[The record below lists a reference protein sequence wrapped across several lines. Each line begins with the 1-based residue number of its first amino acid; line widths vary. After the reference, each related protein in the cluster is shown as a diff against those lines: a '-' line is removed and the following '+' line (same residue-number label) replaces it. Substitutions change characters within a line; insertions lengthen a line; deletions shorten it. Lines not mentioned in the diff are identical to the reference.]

1 MCNSNWATHCLDCS
15 RRSTM
20 KDNMGYSSYH
30 HWRCLVINC
39 LIFVMT
45 CLWTFYGKLNID
57 TRLLV
62 AWCVIPYWLK
72 SLHLPSVASLLLC
85 VTEWAGRWLYSS
97 PLEALVVLVIT
108 GTDRSVISYITT
120 SYTRSPNNDI
130 RPMCIGPS
138 AVLMLV
144 GLHNRTC
151 RPRPER
157 DNWWGDWNVCV
168 GQRPSLD
175 CLIWCGIFLRHL

>member
-15 RRSTM
+15 RRSMM

-30 HWRCLVINC
+30 HWGCLFINC

-45 CLWTFYGKLNID
+45 CLWTFLGKLNIE
-57 TRLLV
+57 TWLLV

-108 GTDRSVISYITT
+108 GTDRSVISYKYKLFGYTTKTAILLLCHIVMSRDCLVVMFTIT
-120 SYTRSPNNDI
+120 
-130 RPMCIGPS
+130 CIF
-138 AVLMLV
+138 
-144 GLHNRTC
+144 
-151 RPRPER
+151 
-157 DNWWGDWNVCV
+157 NVCV
-168 GQRPSLD
+168 KSSMD
-175 CLIWCGIFLRHL
+175 KKYV

>member
-15 RRSTM
+15 RRSMM
-20 KDNMGYSSYH
+20 KDNMGYSSHH
-30 HWRCLVINC
+30 HWGCLFINC

-45 CLWTFYGKLNID
+45 CLWTFLGKLNIE
-57 TRLLV
+57 TWLLV

-108 GTDRSVISYITT
+108 GTDRSVISYKYKLFGNIIILAT
-120 SYTRSPNNDI
+120 
-130 RPMCIGPS
+130 
-138 AVLMLV
+138 
-144 GLHNRTC
+144 LHMACFHHTC
-151 RPRPER
+151 MHRKA
-157 DNWWGDWNVCV
+157 NICFI
-168 GQRPSLD
+168 L
-175 CLIWCGIFLRHL
+175 HLHV